1 MLDIGCIP
9 IPLPVRSKVF
19 RLNITRLIR
28 NRLTI
33 TVTEIAASKIQEMMA
48 KENKTNSGVTVSAV
62 RTPCMGGRGYSYD
75 LAFAD
80 EPMKEDAVYE
90 DRGIKFYVGQKSLRF
105 LNGAEVDFKES
116 LATSGSAF
124 NVKSPIATG
133 KCPCGHHD
141 LFE

>member
-1 MLDIGCIP
+1 M
-9 IPLPVRSKVF
+9 
-19 RLNITRLIR
+19 
-28 NRLTI
+28 TI

-48 KENKTNSGVTVSAV
+48 KENKTNSGVTISAV
-62 RTPCMGGRGYSYD
+62 RTPCMGGRGYSYE

-116 LATSGSAF
+116 LATSVSAF